1 MSKLAT
7 SQRARGIGFLLGI
20 DQIGEFFTKEDF

>member
-7 SQRARGIGFLLGI
+7 SQRARGIGFLWGI
-20 DQIGEFFTKEDF
+20 DEIGEFYTKEDI